1 MPPSVD
7 RARLVARLESLRA
20 LAADT
25 DGMAIVQTNDLE
37 RGFKRIVAD
46 LSSYYLLGYYSTRK
60 MDGRF
65 HAIRVRVKRP
75 GVQVRARRGYQAPS
89 AAEVAAA
96 ATRAKVNTAS
106 ALDPAFLESKAVEAA
121 LAPLN
126 SQVRERSL
134 YLQAVS
140 GWRPGGTAGVWAVGE
155 VSVAPVWKAGADV
168 DVMLVGKGGETIEAQ
183 KVRGRG
189 GDATFLSGVHS
200 TGWARAWRVHGQ
212 RARARPRARP
222 GTDQCVAR
230 RVVRAAP
237 LASDA
242 ILVRRG
248 ATTGNREVRTADVRF
263 RRTDQLGV
271 DMPSAGRRAG
281 AGAPARPQR
290 PAAAVA
296 GHGGRPRRSRR
307 IAVADGARVAG
318 AACAWRLHARDDHG
332 IGTETRRVPDSSIGL
347 MS

>member
-1 MPPSVD
+1 
-7 RARLVARLESLRA
+7 
-20 LAADT
+20 
-25 DGMAIVQTNDLE
+25 
-37 RGFKRIVAD
+37 
-46 LSSYYLLGYYSTRK
+46 

-75 GVQVRARRGYQAPS
+75 GVQVRARRGYLAPS

-96 ATRAKVNTAS
+96 ATRAKANTAS

-126 SQVRERSL
+126 SQVRERSV

-183 KVRGRG
+183 KVQVAGR
-189 GDATFLSGVHS
+189 DATFLSGVHS
-200 TGWARAWRVHGQ
+200 TGPGSLLANTRSTCARAAAGSTWARRL
-212 RARARPRARP
+212 
-222 GTDQCVAR
+222 R
-230 RVVRAAP
+230 RSSCSVRAAP

-271 DMPSAGRRAG
+271 DMPSGEGEPAQARLLGRNG
-281 AGAPARPQR
+281 QPLPL
-290 PAAAVA
+290 PVTAAVRDDPD
-296 GHGGRPRRSRR
+296 GSRWQT
-307 IAVADGARVAG
+307 ARVSLAPLAPGDYILEMITG
-318 AACAWRLHARDDHG
+318 AERKLVGFR
-332 IGTETRRVPDSSIGL
+332 IVP
-347 MS
+347 